1 MMTKT
6 KRFPQNYRD
15 RHAPFELR
23 SWLSID
29 EKMLLRILIE
39 KDVLTENDLAMHGN
53 RLVFSRRLLL
63 ARFVVHVALPPE
75 PLKA

>member
-1 MMTKT
+1 MTRK
-6 KRFPQNYRD
+6 KDGFPQNYRD
-15 RHAPFELR
+15 RHAQFELR

-53 RLVFSRRLLL
+53 RLVFSRRLLSV
-63 ARFVVHVALPPE
+63 RFVVRVLLPPE